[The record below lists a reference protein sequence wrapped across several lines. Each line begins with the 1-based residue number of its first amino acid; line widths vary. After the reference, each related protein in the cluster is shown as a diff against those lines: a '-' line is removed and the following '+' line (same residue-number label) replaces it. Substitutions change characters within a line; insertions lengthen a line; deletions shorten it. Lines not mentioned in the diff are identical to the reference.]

1 MTEVI
6 VKIIEDDPSQHA
18 DGVDSQ
24 TQILKDFGM
33 SLPEIK
39 DFIAANLPPPPT
51 PPEEVERRRQIQEE
65 LERLEAAEKER
76 ERLAALKKSDPEAYE
91 REVNPKPGIDIPQSV
106 SARLQ
111 GLFVSVNKG
120 LEGVKSDSRRGSLKP
135 SDSRRG
141 SFQRSRQG
149 SIALGSGERRGSL
162 RSTVAMVTDD
172 PQHKQNVKTA
182 LAGAF
187 DNSSLSK

>member
-1 MTEVI
+1 MIINFLNFSLAEEVKSAMTEVI

-51 PPEEVERRRQIQEE
+51 PPEEIERRRQIQEE

-76 ERLAALKKSDPEAYE
+76 ERLAALKLSDPEAYE
-91 REVNPKPGIDIPQSV
+91 REVNPKPGMDIS
-106 SARLQ
+106 
-111 GLFVSVNKG
+111 K
-120 LEGVKSDSRRGSLKP
+120 
-135 SDSRRG
+135 
-141 SFQRSRQG
+141 
-149 SIALGSGERRGSL
+149 
-162 RSTVAMVTDD
+162 
-172 PQHKQNVKTA
+172 
-182 LAGAF
+182 
-187 DNSSLSK
+187 SLSRTDCKVCLFQLTRDWRG